1 MVKLAEVGGATGV
14 YDTLVGV
21 MQIEKTIARLITSL
35 LIREAD
41 QLAEGQFQKRDIN
54 DSWFGRSWAGAYV
67 GHHSGLAHRE
77 LTNSILEA
85 VAAMQHIEKAIKQ
98 FEKQV
103 SDTDEASNAEFKALL
118 RKTEAAV
125 DSMDGDHGTRT
136 VGIGRGRG
144 GNDR

>member
-1 MVKLAEVGGATGV
+1 MVQLAQVGGAAGV

-21 MQIEKTIARLITSL
+21 MKIEKSIARLVTSL

-54 DSWFGRSWAGAYV
+54 DAWFGRSWSGSIV

-85 VAAMQHIEKAIKQ
+85 VAAMQHIEKAINQ

-103 SDTDEASNAEFKALL
+103 TDTDEASNAEFRALL

-125 DSMDGDHGTRT
+125 DSMDGDMGTRT
-136 VGIGRGRG
+136 VGGRRGRG
-144 GNDR
+144 GND